1 MATMTNLSAT
11 NFAILPPPDMPIGR
25 VVRAYLSEAG
35 CELRHHLRTP
45 AMSLPFL
52 ALPSLLYLFFGVL
65 LAGASP
71 EVRGNPNLAAYIFSG
86 WCAYAAM
93 GPALFGIGCGLAA
106 ERDAGLLKLKRALPA
121 PTGSYLSAKLLMSMV
136 FAAIAVGSVI
146 AMALALGSVALTAG
160 PLVRMAIV
168 MVVGAVPFAAIGF
181 FIGAYAS
188 GSAAPAF
195 ANLVFLPML
204 WLSGLFFPLPKI
216 LEPWVVIWPAFHLNQ
231 VALAAAGVE
240 GFRFLDPGIAVAVL
254 IGATVLFG
262 GLSAR
267 RLARVG

>member
-1 MATMTNLSAT
+1 MCPKPAARSCSICARPRCRCLS
-11 NFAILPPPDMPIGR
+11 L
-25 VVRAYLSEAG
+25 
-35 CELRHHLRTP
+35 
-45 AMSLPFL
+45 
-52 ALPSLLYLFFGVL
+52 
-65 LAGASP
+65 
-71 EVRGNPNLAAYIFSG
+71 
-86 WCAYAAM
+86 
-93 GPALFGIGCGLAA
+93 

-121 PTGSYLSAKLLMSMV
+121 PTGSYLGAKLLMSMV

-146 AMALALGSVALTAG
+146 AMALAMGSVALTAG
-160 PLVRMAIV
+160 SLIRLAIV

-195 ANLVFLPML
+195 ANLIFLPML

-231 VALAAAGVE
+231 VALAAAGVA
-240 GFRFLDPGIAVAVL
+240 GFRFLDPRIAVAVL
-254 IGATVLFG
+254 IGVTVLFG
-262 GLSAR
+262 GLSVR